1 MGVLKQKSKMKVIIV
16 FTLFLLSFNF
26 GFGVD
31 PIVREDDYATDRED
45 SLASN
50 DQDVNLLDK
59 YDQDQQILRDVNQE
73 NEDMDRKKKGKKGG
87 RKILRLPNGKKTLQR
102 EEREARQRRDVNQEN
117 EDMDRKKKGKKGGRK
132 ILRLPNG
139 KKTLQR

>member
-1 MGVLKQKSKMKVIIV
+1 MKVIIV

-26 GFGVD
+26 GSGVD

-59 YDQDQQILRDVNQE
+59 YDQ
-73 NEDMDRKKKGKKGG
+73 GKYFSNVKAGF
-87 RKILRLPNGKKTLQR
+87 KTVPQ
-102 EEREARQRRDVNQEN
+102 
-117 EDMDRKKKGKKGGRK
+117 
-132 ILRLPNG
+132 
-139 KKTLQR
+139 